1 MIGKNL
7 RHALRIWAIKAQVA
21 ARFDVLL
28 EPAVVIKHPARLSF
42 GKKCTLQAG
51 SYVYGSRSGAEV
63 VFGDWVVV
71 AAGAMVL
78 GEGGVRIGD
87 GTHLGP
93 HVVVT
98 SQYGDGK
105 GERITD
111 TPTVKTRPIVIGRGC
126 WIGSGAVIMP
136 GVVLGD
142 RCTVAPG
149 AVVYGRF
156 PDDATLA
163 GNPARVTRR
172 VTRVEGSAAVPA
184 TGSQGAI
191 TLLRPEC
198 LAR

>member
-7 RHALRIWAIKAQVA
+7 RHALSIWVTKAKVA

-28 EPAVVIKHPARLSF
+28 EPAVVIKHPERLSF

-63 VFGDWVVV
+63 SFGDWVVI

-78 GEGGVRIGD
+78 GEGGVRVGD

-98 SQYGDGK
+98 SQYGDGR
-105 GERITD
+105 GERVTD
-111 TPTVKTRPIVIGRGC
+111 APTVLTRPIVIGRGC

-149 AVVYGRF
+149 SVVYGRF
-156 PDDATLA
+156 PDDTTLS
-163 GNPARVTRR
+163 GNPARPLRR
-172 VTRVEGSAAVPA
+172 VTRPA
-184 TGSQGAI
+184 TPSAEVTAESQGA
-191 TLLRPEC
+191 TTRLRPPC

>member
-7 RHALRIWAIKAQVA
+7 RHALKIWVTKAQIA

-28 EPAVVIKHPARLSF
+28 EPAVVIKHAASLSF
-42 GKKCTLQAG
+42 GRKCTLQAG

-98 SQYGDGK
+98 SQYGDPR

-111 TPTVKTRPIVIGRGC
+111 SPTVKTRPIVIGRGC

-149 AVVYGRF
+149 SVVYGRF
-156 PDDATLA
+156 PDDSTIA
-163 GNPARVTRR
+163 GNPGRTRR
-172 VTRVEGSAAVPA
+172 VTKLAGSAAVPS
-184 TGSQGAI
+184 TTSQGAT

>member
-1 MIGKNL
+1 MIAKNL
-7 RHALRIWAIKAQVA
+7 RHALRIWATKVEVA

-42 GKKCTLQAG
+42 GRKCTLQAG
-51 SYVYGSRSGAEV
+51 SYVYGSRSGADV

-78 GEGGVRIGD
+78 GEGGVRVGD

-98 SQYGDGK
+98 SQYGDAR

-111 TPTVKTRPIVIGRGC
+111 SPTVKTKPIVIGRGC

-149 AVVYGRF
+149 SVVYGRF
-156 PDDATLA
+156 PDDSTLA
-163 GNPARVTRR
+163 GNPARLVRR
-172 VTRVEGSAAVPA
+172 VTRVAGSAAVPEA
-184 TGSQGAI
+184 ASQGDT